1 MPGRQL
7 YFEDE
12 LTNEWKVARDATIE
26 WGKLRNHRKTT
37 QRNDRKLPLWVALDF
52 QDQGVMS
59 PNEITREAWL
69 NLVKRYRNGNTR
81 SGNKISEKSIKKRK
95 EGLIQILKANRLPE
109 ILEFVE
115 VWKPHDTPD
124 EIRWWNEFE
133 MEAMNEFAL
142 RA

>member
-52 QDQGVMS
+52 QDQGIMS

-69 NLVKRYRNGNTR
+69 DLVTRYRSR
-81 SGNKISEKSIKKRK
+81 
-95 EGLIQILKANRLPE
+95 
-109 ILEFVE
+109 V
-115 VWKPHDTPD
+115 PD
-124 EIRWWNEFE
+124 VN
-133 MEAMNEFAL
+133 
-142 RA
+142 